1 MQYGYRSESKADT
14 VFDFFSA
21 MGSVAFAY
29 GGHNVVMEVQA
40 TMPSTQEKPSKKPMW
55 KGVIFAYVIIG
66 LCYIPVAIIG
76 YRMFGNEVNENILVS
91 LHKPKWLVAMAN
103 MFVVVHLVGG
113 YQVYLNT
120 IIFIHFV

>member
-1 MQYGYRSESKADT
+1 MQYGYRSESKANT

-21 MGSVAFAY
+21 LGSVAFAY

-55 KGVIFAYVIIG
+55 KGVIFVYVIIG

-76 YRMFGNEVNENILVS
+76 YRMFGNKVNENILVS
-91 LHKPKWLVAMAN
+91 LHKPKWFVAMAN
-103 MFVVVHLVGG
+103 MFVMVHLVGG
-113 YQVYLNT
+113 YQVYLN
-120 IIFIHFV
+120 FIGLIHLT